1 MVLRLDKMMIVHTS
15 NILYEYCQPGGKSEG
30 RKTDL
35 NTMAGD
41 FLVRPVLEVFKLV
54 INCAD
59 FLGIKVSYLT

>member
-1 MVLRLDKMMIVHTS
+1 MNMILRLV
-15 NILYEYCQPGGKSEG
+15 ILLSLCSLAEFRKRRKSKG